1 MTSVTSFDGTNV
13 IVVGYGGSIFYSS
26 NAGTDMI
33 LMTGVYHVFADNA
46 KSNRYAIYKITEL
59 YYLYHYHV
67 RCTF

>member
-33 LMTGVYHVFADNA
+33 LMTGVYRVFADNT
-46 KSNRYAIYKITEL
+46 KSNRYAI
-59 YYLYHYHV
+59 
-67 RCTF
+67 